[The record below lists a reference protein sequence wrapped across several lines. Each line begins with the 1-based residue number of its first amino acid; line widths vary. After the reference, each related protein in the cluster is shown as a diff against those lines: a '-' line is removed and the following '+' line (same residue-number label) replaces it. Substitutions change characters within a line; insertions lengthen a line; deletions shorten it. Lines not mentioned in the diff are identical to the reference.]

1 MNKKNIITQ
10 LFRFYHIGKTTCALF
25 SVKYFLYDIKFFIS
39 AVYTKDPPKT
49 ETSRSAQMSTNRTT
63 QTTTGDTTQLPTYH
77 TTQKTTKSTS
87 QMHTKSSSQV
97 PTNRTTQITTNSTSQ
112 VPTNRSTQ
120 MTTKSTSLIT
130 TDSTSRV
137 PTNRITQITT
147 KSTSQVPTNRT
158 TRMTTTPATLMPS
171 NRTTQM
177 TTDSTS
183 QVPTNRTTQMTTQS
197 TSEVATNRT
206 TQMAITSTS
215 QVITSSTSQMRT
227 DRLLQTTCMCPCSRL
242 ENWSRFANV
251 TIEELAILLHD
262 EIEAMKKELTVK
274 KKTLSK
280 YIRTITS
287 APDDRTSSESMGF
300 VSIVCIIVP
309 FAFIIMTDILNI
321 YLHFCKAPENN
332 IRFVSCQGSSSV

>member
-1 MNKKNIITQ
+1 MKKKNILTQ
-10 LFRFYHIGKTTCALF
+10 IFRFYHIGKTTCALF
-25 SVKYFLYDIKFFIS
+25 SVKYFLYDIKFFILAFHTGDLS
-39 AVYTKDPPKT
+39 KT
-49 ETSRSAQMSTNRTT
+49 ETARSTQMSTNRTT
-63 QTTTGDTTQLPTYH
+63 QITLENTSQMP
-77 TTQKTTKSTS
+77 TKST
-87 QMHTKSSSQV
+87 SQV

-112 VPTNRSTQ
+112 VPTKHTAQ
-120 MTTKSTSLIT
+120 MTTKPKTLMT
-130 TDSTSRV
+130 TKCTCLL
-137 PTNRITQITT
+137 PTNRTPHTTTGDTSQLPTYTTQKTT
-147 KSTSQVPTNRT
+147 KSTSQVCTCQLPT
-158 TRMTTTPATLMPS
+158 

-197 TSEVATNRT
+197 TSQVATDRT

-215 QVITSSTSQMRT
+215 QVITKSTSQMTT

-251 TIEELAILLHD
+251 TIEELAFLLHD

-332 IRFVSCQGSSSV
+332 IRFVRCQGSSSVL

>member
-1 MNKKNIITQ
+1 MTVYCFEQKNILTQ

-137 PTNRITQITT
+137 PTNR
-147 KSTSQVPTNRT
+147 T

-197 TSEVATNRT
+197 SSQVATNRT
-206 TQMAITSTS
+206 TQMAIMSTS
-215 QVITSSTSQMRT
+215 QVITKSTSQMTT

-321 YLHFCKAPENN
+321 YLHFCKTPENN
-332 IRFVSCQGSSSV
+332 IRFVRCQGSSSV